1 MCTVVDVMTVPQ
13 TKDLSIVGIIQD
25 WSVVLEDVLDFL
37 DCLGRL
43 MVEDNPTAMPTIRI
57 PVDSDKTRDA
67 TGQENRS

>member
-43 MVEDNPTAMPTIRI
+43 MVEDNPTAMPTIWI